1 MKKILIVGLV
11 LLSCL
16 MIVNCNKDIN
26 TIVIQLNHE
35 KAPVTVNNFLS
46 YCNDGFYEGTIF
58 HRVISDFVIQGGGFT
73 SSLIEKAT
81 RDSIINEADN
91 GLSNL
96 RGTIAM
102 ARTPEPHS
110 ATSQFYIN
118 VEDNVRLDH
127 KNHTD
132 EGYGYCVFGEV
143 IEGMDVVNS
152 IRSTKVHNIN
162 PELRDVPKKA
172 ISITKVKVDGYT
184 VTFEIEFGEYPLKD
198 DELDMPQ

>member
-1 MKKILIVGLV
+1 
-11 LLSCL
+11 

-172 ISITKVKVDGYT
+172 ISITNVKVDGYT
-184 VTFEIEFGEYPLKD
+184 VTLEIEFGEYPPKY
-198 DELDMPQ
+198 DELDTPQ